1 MSKALSKW
9 RASTGKYD
17 VIVWRDEGSDYN
29 HFSASTRGRE
39 IREATELCAFIN
51 DNYDLAPSALASAIL
66 ENYLGA
72 VEVEVRD
79 FNRNAII
86 LKRVYGTS
94 DI

>member
-1 MSKALSKW
+1 MYKALSKW

-17 VIVWRDEGSDYN
+17 VIVYRDEGSQYD
-29 HFSASTRGRE
+29 HE
-39 IREATELCAFIN
+39 IREATELRAFIN
-51 DNYDLAPSALASAIL
+51 DHYD
-66 ENYLGA
+66 LGA

-86 LKRVYGTS
+86 LKRVYGAS

>member
-1 MSKALSKW
+1 MYKALSKW

-17 VIVWRDEGSDYN
+17 VIVYRDEGSQYD
-29 HFSASTRGRE
+29 HE
-39 IREATELCAFIN
+39 IREATELRAFIN
-51 DNYDLAPSALASAIL
+51 DHYDLSPSALASAIL
-66 ENYLGA
+66 DNYLGA

-86 LKRVYGTS
+86 LKRVYGAS

>member
-1 MSKALSKW
+1 MYKAVSKW

-29 HFSASTRGRE
+29 HE
-39 IREATELCAFIN
+39 IREATELYAFIN

-86 LKRVYGTS
+86 LKKVYGTS